1 MKNISRIKDQTSTK
15 NDVNDKYEFQKKRKE
30 NYLLLF
36 PTDLKKITKQTG
48 EKKIKESFKNRHE

>member
-15 NDVNDKYEFQKKRKE
+15 NDVNDKYEFQKKRKA

-36 PTDLKKITKQTG
+36 PTDLKKITK
-48 EKKIKESFKNRHE
+48 